1 MTGRKSGGPRLHGHR
16 TLYGVLVAVLILL
29 MAFAVSVGAA
39 DLRPAKVFRLMFSL
53 IPGFGDQRLPAADL
67 LDRQILF
74 DLRLPRI
81 CLAVLTG
88 AALAVAGA
96 LFQGLFRNPMA
107 DPYVLG
113 TSSGGALCA
122 TIA

>member
-67 LDRQILF
+67 LDRQILL

-96 LFQGLFRNPMA
+96 LFQGLFRNPKIGRA
-107 DPYVLG
+107 HV
-113 TSSGGALCA
+113 
-122 TIA
+122 